1 MPGMHRVLI
10 RISSRQDEETVEQ
23 TLAGQLFEKEKS
35 LFIRYAEPG
44 ADGSGEGV
52 RTLLKVTPEE
62 LKIIRHGEVESEQ
75 SFRKGSRLPGFYR
88 SPYARFALI
97 THTREL
103 RVRMQGLS
111 GEIRWEYEL
120 EVQDVISGR
129 FSISLTI
136 QEEVNSHDD

>member
-1 MPGMHRVLI
+1 MSGMHRVLI

-88 SPYARFALI
+88 SPYARFALM

-111 GEIRWEYEL
+111 GEICWEYEL

-136 QEEVNSHDD
+136 QEEVNPHDD